1 MSGRFFTLTELPD
14 LTLAKYSAEESGG
27 IEDVLRQHQSF
38 YRQLNR
44 KGILFGESYH
54 LIYLYNPNEQ
64 PGHRLSVCFYAEH
77 PQKAPV
83 CMGEFMC
90 ASPLSPYFRF
100 QDMTPSVNP
109 LFPWEAVLSKQDGFV
124 NSSLSPA
131 GGNQRRFYMVNP
143 WKANEKARLMGLFRM
158 MKMFN
163 QPCAYMVSL
172 FAVDLSERMPQA
184 FSEQIRFMRD
194 SARLAHGTR
203 DENAEQCLRNYEKFF
218 DSLRSNPHF
227 RCRICAYALN
237 RDVAEML
244 LDAAAS
250 EAVEE
255 GSYQITSRQGQ
266 FFPLRPKAA
275 PEDFTQNGVPAGM
288 KAWNSLFLLK
298 EAVSFCMFPTL
309 YPGEVVELPK
319 ESAPVYEKNGLYLG
333 KDQNDYD
340 VYIPLDMLPKHAL
353 LAGVPGSGKTFSM
366 LHLSSQ
372 LSGDFN
378 IPILVLEPAKK
389 EYRALVRNERL
400 HTLIVFSPG
409 GGGPFPLRINP
420 FQFPAGMKLSEHI
433 TNLRQVFEGAFD
445 LTPPMPELIDRGIEA
460 VYRKHDWLPFEI
472 NDGSRPYPNMTELY
486 NKLAELLDASDYA
499 PEVKSNLKS
508 CLQVRIGSLIKR
520 EMGNVFDVP
529 KSTLS
534 PEEWMDWHC
543 VLELESLGADAANFL
558 TLLLSTIV
566 REMLRQNPHAAPDR
580 PRHVMFFEE
589 AHNLIGPT
597 TVANAENGDAK
608 VASTKFI
615 VDMLAEVRA
624 LREAIIIADQLPT
637 ALAPQIT
644 KNTSLKLGHKITAM
658 DDRELLASTMSAD
671 GVQLERMGTFLPGHA
686 LCIYD
691 KIQKPFEVQ
700 ISPYAG
706 NPESPDNEEMYRIL
720 SRRES
725 YRTAM
730 QQDFQIMQEKYG
742 GRREHLEKI
751 YRRVKGYIEKL
762 KHDIEYVKSLDE
774 NSEGFAWGVKE
785 IEKRKEKV
793 DNDIVALCRKWLEFT
808 LEVSD
813 YVRMN
818 RLMFEPDGKKW
829 ALSEIGTLR
838 RVLDDISFESPEERG
853 WYQRIAR
860 EIRLL
865 QA

>member
-1 MSGRFFTLTELPD
+1 M
-14 LTLAKYSAEESGG
+14 
-27 IEDVLRQHQSF
+27 
-38 YRQLNR
+38 
-44 KGILFGESYH
+44 
-54 LIYLYNPNEQ
+54 
-64 PGHRLSVCFYAEH
+64 
-77 PQKAPV
+77 
-83 CMGEFMC
+83 
-90 ASPLSPYFRF
+90 
-100 QDMTPSVNP
+100 
-109 LFPWEAVLSKQDGFV
+109 
-124 NSSLSPA
+124 
-131 GGNQRRFYMVNP
+131 
-143 WKANEKARLMGLFRM
+143 
-158 MKMFN
+158 
-163 QPCAYMVSL
+163 
-172 FAVDLSERMPQA
+172 
-184 FSEQIRFMRD
+184 
-194 SARLAHGTR
+194 
-203 DENAEQCLRNYEKFF
+203 
-218 DSLRSNPHF
+218 
-227 RCRICAYALN
+227 
-237 RDVAEML
+237 
-244 LDAAAS
+244 
-250 EAVEE
+250 
-255 GSYQITSRQGQ
+255 
-266 FFPLRPKAA
+266 
-275 PEDFTQNGVPAGM
+275 
-288 KAWNSLFLLK
+288 
-298 EAVSFCMFPTL
+298 
-309 YPGEVVELPK
+309 
-319 ESAPVYEKNGLYLG
+319 
-333 KDQNDYD
+333 
-340 VYIPLDMLPKHAL
+340 
-353 LAGVPGSGKTFSM
+353 
-366 LHLSSQ
+366 
-372 LSGDFN
+372 
-378 IPILVLEPAKK
+378 
-389 EYRALVRNERL
+389 
-400 HTLIVFSPG
+400 
-409 GGGPFPLRINP
+409 
-420 FQFPAGMKLSEHI
+420 
-433 TNLRQVFEGAFD
+433 
-445 LTPPMPELIDRGIEA
+445 
-460 VYRKHDWLPFEI
+460 
-472 NDGSRPYPNMTELY
+472 
-486 NKLAELLDASDYA
+486 
-499 PEVKSNLKS
+499 
-508 CLQVRIGSLIKR
+508 
-520 EMGNVFDVP
+520 
-529 KSTLS
+529 
-534 PEEWMDWHC
+534 
-543 VLELESLGADAANFL
+543 LELESLGADAANFL